1 MADLRITDLPV
12 ANVVKTGD
20 IFYVIQDDLSKQIS
34 AANLFNNVNNAVLRG
49 NLALDS
55 NVQVANASVGF
66 FINNDTLRTD
76 FVACSNVV
84 SYATLPDGFEG
95 QLKILSLANTTGN
108 GSVIVNASNSNIQGQ
123 SSISF
128 TREGDTT
135 LLMYSGNSWIIL
147 GSSPGLVSSISGT
160 TDDVL
165 EAPGTSN
172 VYFKTYRA
180 RQAIS
185 AGDNTI
191 IYDQSNGTIKAN
203 IVLLANLDLS
213 VFNTDQLQEGANNKY
228 FTNARVAATLA
239 SALANVRIDIDR
251 PPGKTLY
258 VTTTGDDTRD
268 GRTQSNALANIH
280 IALQKIQQE
289 YANVTGGYNKT
300 KCKRDTGLVV
310 DSLAF
315 DLAYEGNTQSVFSGL
330 QYWSQSTSAIPTQE
344 PETVAAI
351 NYINTL
357 VGNIIANTA
366 PAITYLY
373 GGNTART
380 LVTAVT
386 NTTVT
391 ANISNNFA
399 LITDVISNGTVG
411 ITDRIVPNEYPA
423 QTNPNIVNAAN
434 AILVNK
440 TYIQEQTLGF
450 VKATYPGFFSNA
462 NNFINLANAET
473 KCYRDTGYIL
483 DTIRFDLL
491 HGGNRQSVQSGV
503 YYYNHSTN
511 VTQIQN
517 QVAPTAAAFNFIGTI
532 IPAIISA
539 NTAAYVPL
547 QANVAQNTTAAAA
560 VFAANVSNVTAL
572 VTADISTLANIITLG
587 PNVAPS
593 KYPISANASTDA
605 NLINATKLILA
616 NKEFI
621 KEEVIRFVD
630 TTYPDLALD
639 ANTVPTWYTIKV
651 SSGEY
656 TLYGNPVTIPT
667 RTALLGDNLRTTS
680 IYPQFPTDD
689 MFYVNNACYVWGFTF
704 RGHQAPA
711 AAFAFNPDGSAGTIV
726 TSPYI
731 QNCSSITTTGTGMR
745 VDGSAVQGLRSMVLD
760 AYTQTNSGG
769 IGVHMLNRGYTQL
782 VSLFTI
788 CCRISV
794 LAESGGFCSI
804 TNANS
809 SFGDYGLVADG
820 VSNPLYYGKVQGDTS
835 GRNFVIYGLTQR
847 PNIGD
852 AVLFAN
858 YNQTKCSRDTGLIV
872 DSLAIDLAF
881 TSNTQSTF
889 AGLQYWAQA
898 ETEIPGQVT
907 ETVAALNY
915 AKRLATNVV
924 VNIGQ
929 SGYFQNTNIQVYA
942 NASPGSTY
950 TANLIGVEFDL
961 VTNIISNG
969 TVGITD
975 AISPNQY
982 PANTLPAVLNAANLI
997 QLNKTFIA
1005 SEVLAFVNSTY
1016 PTFTYNSALCF
1027 RDVGYIL
1034 DSITF
1039 DLRYTGNRQ
1048 AIMSGVYYYN
1058 FNANVTQ
1065 INNQVVQ
1072 TGAAYEY
1079 IKNMLPAI
1087 LTANSNAY
1095 TRLQTSVAQN
1105 TTAASAATLSEYDY
1119 VANSIN
1125 LIVNIIENGP
1135 DVAPTKRPIGLT
1147 PNVATNAVN
1156 ATKLLI
1162 ANKDFI
1168 KAEVIQ
1174 YVNTNWANIS
1184 NGTVDFYT
1192 VDSSTNLVANI
1203 ATISF
1208 ASRVVDTVF
1217 ANTTVSFHQP
1227 SYISASGH
1235 TFEYVG
1241 SGINLATALPY
1252 AGGRPIQEN
1261 EVVETRGGAVY
1272 YTSTDHLGDFRIG
1285 NELLF
1290 QRASGTINGRTF
1302 NKSLFAVMT
1311 PYILALEG

>member
-20 IFYVIQDDLSKQIS
+20 IFYVIQDDSSKQIS
-34 AANLFNNVNNAVLRG
+34 AANLFNNINNAVLRG

-55 NVQVANASVGF
+55 NVQVANLASGY
-66 FINNDTLRTD
+66 FINNDTLRTE
-76 FVACSNVV
+76 FVAYSNTT
-84 SYATLPDGFEG
+84 SYASLPDGFEG
-95 QLKILSLANTTGN
+95 QLKVLTLANTLG
-108 GSVIVNASNSNIQGQ
+108 GSIVINASNSNISGQ
-123 SSISF
+123 NNITF
-128 TREGDTT
+128 FREGDTA
-135 LLMYSGNSWIIL
+135 LLMYSGNAWIIL
-147 GSSPGLVSSISGT
+147 GSSPGLVSNISGT
-160 TDDVL
+160 TDDII
-165 EAPGTSN
+165 EALGTSN
-172 VYFKTYRA
+172 RYFTTPRA
-180 RQAIS
+180 RGSIS

-191 IYDQSNGTIKAN
+191 IYDKTNGTIKAN
-203 IVLLANLDLS
+203 VVLLANLDLS

-228 FTNARVAATLA
+228 FTNARVAATL
-239 SALANVRIDIDR
+239 SQALSNVRIDIDR

-258 VTTTGDDTRD
+258 VASTGNDSRD
-268 GRTQSNALANIH
+268 GRTQSNAVANIH

-289 YANVTGGYNKT
+289 FANVTGGYNKT
-300 KCKRDTGLVV
+300 KCRRDTGLIV
-310 DSLAF
+310 DSIAF
-315 DLAYEGNTQSVFSGL
+315 DLAYGGNTQSVFSGL
-330 QYWSQSTSAIPTQE
+330 QYWAQSTSAIPTQQ
-344 PETVAAI
+344 PETIDAI
-351 NYINTL
+351 EYINIL
-357 VGNIIANTA
+357 VANIIANTA
-366 PAITYLY
+366 PAVTYLY

-380 LVTAVT
+380 LVAAVT
-386 NTTVT
+386 NTAVT
-391 ANISNNFA
+391 GNISNNFT
-399 LITDVISNGTVG
+399 LITDIISNGTVG
-411 ITDRIVPNEYPA
+411 ITDRVVPNQYPA
-423 QTNPNIVNAAN
+423 SSNPNIINSAN

-440 TYIQEQTLGF
+440 TYIQEQTLGY
-450 VKATYPGFFSNA
+450 VKSTYPGFFSNA
-462 NNFINLANAET
+462 NNFINVANAET
-473 KCYRDTGYIL
+473 KCFRDTGFIL

-491 HGGNRQSVQSGV
+491 HGGNRQSIQSGV
-503 YYYNHSTN
+503 YYYNYSTN

-517 QVAPTAAAFNFIGTI
+517 QVAPTAAAFTFIGTVV
-532 IPAIISA
+532 PAIISG
-539 NTAAYVPL
+539 NKAAYIPL
-547 QANVAQNTTAAAA
+547 QANVSQNVIAAPA
-560 VFAANVSNVTAL
+560 VVAANVSAVANL
-572 VTADISTLANIITLG
+572 VIGDLSTLANIITFG

-605 NLINATKLILA
+605 NIVNATKLILA

-639 ANTVPTWYTIKV
+639 ANTVPTWYTVKV

-656 TLYGNPVTIPT
+656 TLYGNPVTIPA
-667 RTALLGDNLRTTS
+667 RTALIGDNLRTTS
-680 IYPQFPTDD
+680 IYPQNPTDD
-689 MFYVNNACYVWGFTF
+689 MFYVNNASYVWGFTF

-745 VDGSAVQGLRSMVLD
+745 VDGGVVEGLRSMVLD

-804 TNANS
+804 TNSNS
-809 SFGDYGLVADG
+809 SFGDYGLVANG

-835 GRNFVIYGLTQR
+835 GRIFVIYNLTQR

-852 AVLFAN
+852 SVLFAN
-858 YNQTKCSRDTGLIV
+858 YNQAKCSRDTRLIV

-881 TSNTQSTF
+881 TSNTQSSF
-889 AGLQYWAQA
+889 AGLQYWAQS
-898 ETEIPGQVT
+898 ETEIPGQT
-907 ETVAALNY
+907 TQTVAALNY

-929 SGYFQNTNIQVYA
+929 SGYFQNTNIQIYA

-950 TANLIGVEFDL
+950 TANLVGIEFDL
-961 VTNIISNG
+961 ITNIISNG
-969 TVGITD
+969 TVGVTD
-975 AISPNQY
+975 AIQPNQY

-1005 SEVLAFVNSTY
+1005 SEVLAFVNTTY

-1027 RDVGYIL
+1027 RDVRYIL

-1095 TRLQTSVAQN
+1095 TRLQTSVSQN
-1105 TTAASAATLSEYDY
+1105 TTAASAATLNEYDY

-1135 DVAPTKRPIGLT
+1135 NEAPSKRPIELT
-1147 PNVATNAVN
+1147 PNVSTNAVN
-1156 ATKLLI
+1156 ATRLLL

-1168 KAEVIQ
+1168 AAEVLQ
-1174 YVNTNWANIS
+1174 YVNTNWSNIS

-1192 VDSSTNLVANI
+1192 VDSSTNLVANT

-1208 ASRVVDTVF
+1208 ASRIFDAVL

-1252 AGGRPIQEN
+1252 AGGRPIQDN